1 MTKINTSLNTETR
14 PIQLGGSTTN
24 ASITDV
30 NGNIAL
36 NIVPTSSAV
45 NYITLTN
52 AASGNFPIISAGSPN
67 GNTGLTFVDSSALTL
82 LTLRSDTGNSVNY
95 PIMSAQNSGVPAN
108 IVGSTTDGLAL
119 KDSSLSSSIQ
129 VNSNFCSM
137 NSGAD
142 SVTIGL
148 GSASVTG
155 GSSAVLSVNLY
166 GGVSID
172 SGETILYGPGGFSST
187 SIVLD
192 SSNQLV
198 MNLNG
203 ASYYIIF
210 PAVQGSANS
219 TFLNDG
225 AGNLSFGFPPMLGGG
240 TGAAITASN
249 GGIFYSGATTGD
261 LLAGTATAQKL
272 LMSGASSAPIWSTST
287 YPTTNAVNTLL
298 YASSA
303 NVMAAL
309 ATANSSVLTTNGSGV
324 PAWNAYT
331 VVSPIQYVQ
340 VALSSANILGMYA
353 TPVQMIATPGSG
365 FMIVIVN
372 ASMETLPS
380 GTAYLLGGPVTLQYG
395 NTNHGGGDS
404 ATGGTLAAA
413 DILGATSTLYTF
425 PLPATSSAYV
435 IATDSNKGIFISNS
449 VAAFTT
455 GTGTA
460 KINITYYVIAV

>member
-30 NGNIAL
+30 NGNVAL
-36 NIVPTSSAV
+36 NIIPTASAV

-52 AASGNFPIISAGSPN
+52 AASGNFPIISAGGFN

-82 LTLRSDTGNSVNY
+82 LTLQSDTGTSVNY
-95 PIMSAQNSGVPAN
+95 PIMSAQNSGEPAH
-108 IVGSTTDGLAL
+108 IAGSTTDGLTL
-119 KDSSLSSSIQ
+119 KDSSGNSSIL
-129 VNSNFCSM
+129 VNSNGCSM
-137 NSGAD
+137 NSVSGD
-142 SVTIGL
+142 GVSVGL

-155 GSSAVLSVNLY
+155 GSSATLSVNIY
-166 GGVSID
+166 GGVSIGG
-172 SGETILYGPGGFSST
+172 SETIIYGPGGFSST
-187 SIVLD
+187 SIVID
-192 SSNQLV
+192 NSNQLV

-203 ASYYIIF
+203 ASYSITF
-210 PAVQGSANS
+210 PATQAAGANYA
-219 TFLNDG
+219 L
-225 AGNLSFGFPPMLGGG
+225 
-240 TGAAITASN
+240 
-249 GGIFYSGATTGD
+249 
-261 LLAGTATAQKL
+261 
-272 LMSGASSAPIWSTST
+272 
-287 YPTTNAVNTLL
+287 VN
-298 YASSA
+298 
-303 NVMAAL
+303 
-309 ATANSSVLTTNGSGV
+309 NGSGTLSWIS
-324 PAWNAYT
+324 PT
-331 VVSPIQYVQ
+331 TISPIQYVQ
-340 VALSSANILGMYA
+340 VALSSADIKGMYA

-449 VAAFTT
+449 VAAFST

-460 KINITYYVIAV
+460 KINIAYYVIAV